1 MGHKVDKS
9 LTLYVTTKQLSK
21 VMVAMRSL
29 FSTSG
34 NKGGI

>member
-1 MGHKVDKS
+1 MGYKVDKS
-9 LTLYVTTKQLSK
+9 LTLYETAKQLST